1 MHNLEERED
10 FILKSHKKLLCFL
23 NDELAKLK
31 LEEQKLETDLIEAN
45 VNLEEIVNKISQS
58 KENKKT
64 NFYDVIKKEDSLQD
78 EVLSEFNENKIKL
91 SKNVNQLTSNIDFL
105 KKRITLYESYIK
117 DIEKSNQYVVG
128 MKHFSKELNQV
139 RETAISVLQINNSD
153 HSSQIK
159 NGILKELEN
168 AKYKLDEGIKFLN
181 SDKNRAVMELNQV
194 TKDFTQIEKQLSQYS
209 NSWNP
214 ILIHTGD
221 LNYVY
226 QKVITKLQEE
236 FSNIMFIVNEEKID
250 YILDKS
256 FLTLIYEVMLEIGQV
271 ITKNCLKN
279 SIVISLWKEE
289 DKKKNEVIYISFFF
303 QQDKKNFMDKFIK
316 NSYTGNSVI
325 EDKLYLIG
333 GKLQF
338 TEDRNDSKL
347 TISLV
352 IK

>member
-1 MHNLEERED
+1 M
-10 FILKSHKKLLCFL
+10 
-23 NDELAKLK
+23 
-31 LEEQKLETDLIEAN
+31 
-45 VNLEEIVNKISQS
+45 
-58 KENKKT
+58 
-64 NFYDVIKKEDSLQD
+64 
-78 EVLSEFNENKIKL
+78 
-91 SKNVNQLTSNIDFL
+91 
-105 KKRITLYESYIK
+105 
-117 DIEKSNQYVVG
+117 
-128 MKHFSKELNQV
+128 
-139 RETAISVLQINNSD
+139 QINNSD

-159 NGILKELEN
+159 NDILKELEN

-279 SIVISLWKEE
+279 SIVVSLWKE
-289 DKKKNEVIYISFFF
+289 D
-303 QQDKKNFMDKFIK
+303 DKKNFMDKFLK

-338 TEDRNDSKL
+338 TEEKNDSKL